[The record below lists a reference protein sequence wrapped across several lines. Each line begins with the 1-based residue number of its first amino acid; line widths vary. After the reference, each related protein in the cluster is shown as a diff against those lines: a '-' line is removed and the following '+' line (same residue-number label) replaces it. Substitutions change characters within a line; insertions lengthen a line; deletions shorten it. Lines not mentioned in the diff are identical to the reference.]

1 MEVLITRRHTDAHP
15 KLQNYIERKLE
26 RLRRIYD
33 HLQGVSVV
41 LDDAGGRH
49 AVEISASADRGP
61 TFVAHAEGETWHE
74 SANLA
79 ESRRES
85 QARRFKERRVNRR
98 RRA

>member
-1 MEVLITRRHTDAHP
+1 MEVLISRRHTDAHP

-26 RLRRIYD
+26 RLQRIYD

-49 AVEISASADRGP
+49 AVEISANAERG
-61 TFVAHAEGETWHE
+61 TRFASHAEGETWHE
-74 SANLA
+74 SFNLA
-79 ESRRES
+79 ETRLEAQVRRH
-85 QARRFKERRVNRR
+85 KERRVARR